1 MALTLN
7 TIAPNKGARTKSFR
21 IGRGEGSGR
30 GKTAGRGTKGQRA
43 RTGGRKNLKLKGIKQ
58 MILGFPKNRG
68 FQSKFTTVHSLPLER
83 VAEVYT
89 STAKID
95 IKSLIAKGLLPKMAE
110 RAKLIGTAEVKS
122 ALTFVNILASASAKA
137 AIEHAGGSFLMKKMP
152 KAKKTKDGKGK
163 NQHKKN

>member
-7 TIAPNKGARTKSFR
+7 TIAPNKGARTKRFR

-68 FQSKFTTVHSLPLER
+68 FQSKFTTVYSLPLKR

-89 STAKID
+89 ATAKID
-95 IKSLIAKGLLPKMAE
+95 IRSLIAKGLLPKMAE
-110 RAKLIGTAEVKS
+110 RAKLIGSAEVTS
-122 ALTFVNILASASAKA
+122 ALTFVNIVASASAKA
-137 AIEHAGGSFLMKKMP
+137 AIEKAGGTFLMKKIP
-152 KAKKTKDGKGK
+152 KAKKLKDSKGK

>member
-68 FQSKFTTVHSLPLER
+68 FQSGFTTVHSLPLER
-83 VAEVYT
+83 IAKVYT
-89 STAKID
+89 SASTVD
-95 IKSLIAKGLLPKMAE
+95 IKSLIEKGLLTKSAE
-110 RAKLIGTAEVKS
+110 RAKLVGTADVKV
-122 ALTFVNILASASAKA
+122 ALNFINVTASASAKA
-137 AIEHAGGSFLMKKMP
+137 AIEKAGGSFVMKKL
-152 KAKKTKDGKGK
+152 KKSDAKSDKKVVTK
-163 NQHKKN
+163 KK